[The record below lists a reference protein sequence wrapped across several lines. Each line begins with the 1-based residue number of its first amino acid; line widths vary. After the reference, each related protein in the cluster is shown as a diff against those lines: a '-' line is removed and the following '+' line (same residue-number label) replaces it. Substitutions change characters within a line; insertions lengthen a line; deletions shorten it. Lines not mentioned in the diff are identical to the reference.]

1 MGTKPAVVGF
11 LRGVIEGVLIA
22 ALGVVVAAVTA
33 LDLGEWNVVLPVVVT
48 LARTVEGWIDQHVDP
63 TEQRGLLGGR
73 PAEE

>member
-48 LARTVEGWIDQHVDP
+48 LARTVEGWIDQRVDP
-63 TEQRGLLGGR
+63 TKQRGLLGGR